1 MLMLRAW
8 MEPLSPARPLSFAA
22 IKFATVNSKEREQG
36 GKLTAPWSTQVQA
49 LYRKASASV
58 SP

>member
-8 MEPLSPARPLSFAA
+8 MEPLSPARPFSFAA

-36 GKLTAPWSTQVQA
+36 AKLTAPWSTQVQA